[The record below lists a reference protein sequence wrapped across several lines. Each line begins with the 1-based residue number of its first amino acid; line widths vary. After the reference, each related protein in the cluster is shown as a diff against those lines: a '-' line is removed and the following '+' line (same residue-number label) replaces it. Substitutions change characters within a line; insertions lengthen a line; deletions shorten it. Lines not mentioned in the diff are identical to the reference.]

1 MKCTATELTSAT
13 VTATHNSPVT
23 ISTAPPP
30 HSIRVAVTGLPV
42 DRTVLGR
49 RTTTHS
55 HLVMAAPVMVQ
66 LTMFHTRA
74 EIVIR
79 MGTSLRDAAGIIGEE
94 SMATR
99 MVVVADHSILLLIP
113 ALITSSTVP
122 PPHLNTATEHTVLT
136 IIIIIIETQ

>member
-1 MKCTATELTSAT
+1 MKCIATELTSVT
-13 VTATHNSPVT
+13 VTATHNSQVT

-49 RTTTHS
+49 HTTTHS

-66 LTMFHTRA
+66 LTMLHTRA

-79 MGTSLRDAAGIIGEE
+79 RGTSLRDAAGIIGEE

-99 MVVVADHSILLLIP
+99 MVVVADHSILPLIP
-113 ALITSSTVP
+113 ALITSTVP